1 MTAKTWMSAAKSILG
16 MAACLCAGAGCVLTE
31 SVQRPPQETAPTG
44 SVAQVLAT
52 WENKVVMTPDIV
64 NGGAPMPGL
73 ACRMYLLEPSG
84 RPIQG
89 EGSIMVDLR
98 EAPAPGADAQ
108 TQTKLIERWE
118 IPHDALQR
126 LLSRDQIGW
135 GYTLYL
141 PWGTYRPEIRRVQL
155 QIRYLDKGLPQ
166 FSPPTV
172 VTLRNAREDNQVTTT
187 SFQAPA
193 GAGSRNFGVQAPPPA
208 PPQPTRP

>member
-1 MTAKTWMSAAKSILG
+1 MTAKTWMSSAKSILG
-16 MAACLCAGAGCVLTE
+16 VAACLCASAGCVITE
-31 SVQRPPQETAPTG
+31 SAQRPPQETAPTG
-44 SVAQVLAT
+44 SAAQVLAT
-52 WENKVVMTPDIV
+52 WENKVIMTPDIV
-64 NGGAPMPGL
+64 HGGAPMPGL

-98 EAPAPGADAQ
+98 EAPTPGTDSQ
-108 TQTKLIERWE
+108 TQPKLIERWE

-126 LLSRDQIGW
+126 LLSKDQIGW

-172 VTLRNAREDNQVTTT
+172 VTLGNARDDNQVTTR
-187 SFQAPA
+187 SFQTPA
-193 GAGSRNFGVQAPPPA
+193 GEGSRGFGPQAPPPA
-208 PPQPTRP
+208 PPQPTR